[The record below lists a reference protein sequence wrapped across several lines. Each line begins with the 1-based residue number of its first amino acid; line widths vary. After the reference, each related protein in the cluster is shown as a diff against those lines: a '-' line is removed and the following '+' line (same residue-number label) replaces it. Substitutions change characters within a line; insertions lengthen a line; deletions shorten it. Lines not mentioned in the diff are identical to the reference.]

1 MSSLLLIWVFR
12 LRSVYVKLACRSFV
26 SNISYRSLLCR
37 FPRCTSILKRC
48 FLCCSL
54 ADAADYN
61 EWKGLKRMEGTM
73 GSLTGLAGK
82 IGSAFGGFLMGV
94 LMSASGY
101 VGGADVQ
108 VDSAIMM
115 IRVLA
120 SVAPLA
126 LMLVVAAILRFYTV
140 DKQMPQ
146 IKQDLEARAAAT
158 TEAAAE

>member
-1 MSSLLLIWVFR
+1 MYFGVIDVICHPLSCLA
-12 LRSVYVKLACRSFV
+12 VK
-26 SNISYRSLLCR
+26 
-37 FPRCTSILKRC
+37 
-48 FLCCSL
+48 FLCQIVGSVTHRSGYVIQQNVIGQM
-54 ADAADYN
+54 A
-61 EWKGLKRMEGTM
+61 MHIGTM
-73 GSLTGLAGK
+73 GSLTGLSSKLGNAL
-82 IGSAFGGFLMGV
+82 GGFLMGV

-120 SVAPLA
+120 SVAPMA
-126 LMLVVAAILRFYTV
+126 LMLVVAVILRFYTV

>member
-1 MSSLLLIWVFR
+1 MAALL
-12 LRSVYVKLACRSFV
+12 V
-26 SNISYRSLLCR
+26 SAGAVPLNMMFNMFI
-37 FPRCTSILKRC
+37 
-48 FLCCSL
+48 
-54 ADAADYN
+54 ADVADYN

-126 LMLVVAAILRFYTV
+126 LMLVVAVILRFYTV

>member
-1 MSSLLLIWVFR
+1 MMFNMFI
-12 LRSVYVKLACRSFV
+12 
-26 SNISYRSLLCR
+26 
-37 FPRCTSILKRC
+37 
-48 FLCCSL
+48 
-54 ADAADYN
+54 ADVADYN

-73 GSLTGLAGK
+73 GSLTGLSSKLGNAL
-82 IGSAFGGFLMGV
+82 GGFLMGV

-126 LMLVVAAILRFYTV
+126 LMLVVAVILRFYTV

>member
-1 MSSLLLIWVFR
+1 MEAWVAWLMGLFR
-12 LRSVYVKLACRSFV
+12 SEHIEFALFAAAF
-26 SNISYRSLLCR
+26 ISATVL
-37 FPRCTSILKRC
+37 P
-48 FLCCSL
+48 
-54 ADAADYN
+54 
-61 EWKGLKRMEGTM
+61 G
-73 GSLTGLAGK
+73 GSEAVLAGAVAGTPSRVVEFVL
-82 IGSAFGGFLMGV
+82 IAMLGNALGGFLMGV

-101 VGGADVQ
+101 VGGAAVQ

-126 LMLVVAAILRFYTV
+126 LMLVVAVILRFYTV